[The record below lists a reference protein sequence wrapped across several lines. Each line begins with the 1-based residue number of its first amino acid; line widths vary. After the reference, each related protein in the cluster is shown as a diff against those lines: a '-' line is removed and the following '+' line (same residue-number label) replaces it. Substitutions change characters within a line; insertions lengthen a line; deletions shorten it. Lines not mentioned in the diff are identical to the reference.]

1 MIKSPD
7 ISQFSFKEMFNDSSG
22 KSDIHLFCGFLIVFV
37 SCICFP
43 YTIFAHL
50 ELYSNLTLAFL
61 TIGGALLG
69 ISRLSKDKPLN
80 LLDTPNTETP
90 QPTENATN

>member
-1 MIKSPD
+1 MNYPD
-7 ISQFSFKEMFNDSSG
+7 ISKFSFKEMFNDSSG
-22 KSDIHLFCGFLIVFV
+22 KSDIHLFCGFLIVVV

-43 YTIFAHL
+43 YTIFSHL

-80 LLDTPNTETP
+80 LLDTP
-90 QPTENATN
+90 QPEPEKQEENAAN

>member
-1 MIKSPD
+1 MINFPKMN
-7 ISQFSFKEMFNDSSG
+7 QFSFKEMFNDSSG
-22 KSDIHLFCGFLIVFV
+22 KSDIHLFCGFLIVAV
-37 SCICFP
+37 SCVCFP

-69 ISRLSKDKPLN
+69 ITRLSKDKPLN
-80 LLDTPNTETP
+80 LSDTTEPKPETPIDTPIN
-90 QPTENATN
+90 